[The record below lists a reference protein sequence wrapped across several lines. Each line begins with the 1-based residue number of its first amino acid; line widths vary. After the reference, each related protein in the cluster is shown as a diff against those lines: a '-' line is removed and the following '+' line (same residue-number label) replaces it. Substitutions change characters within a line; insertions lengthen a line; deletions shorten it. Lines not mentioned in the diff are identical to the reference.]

1 MKKIINLEEKKDEKN
16 IIIITNNIQENVKEQ
31 KISDENK

>member
-1 MKKIINLEEKKDEKN
+1 MENLEEKKDEKN